1 MEDSALMKKIM
12 FLLTILIGCIAMI
25 SGCKGES
32 DVLSDD
38 EIKRFNSE
46 FFNGG
51 TDNRNNMMLSSEY
64 DRPENIDLFQ
74 LFYNGIG
81 GVEDQVSEEEEA
93 LLAELN
99 SEAPYLDIV
108 KVTTNEMNDF
118 LEEKLGIQLDE
129 TKKIGLE
136 NFYYLEPYD
145 SFYLVVGDTNFD
157 WCTVTS
163 GIWKSDKEL
172 TLDYT
177 KEYEGGQWRV
187 VLEKTDNGYLF
198 VSNEHVSIEEKTE

>member
-1 MEDSALMKKIM
+1 
-12 FLLTILIGCIAMI
+12 MI

-32 DVLSDD
+32 NVLSDD
-38 EIKRFNSE
+38 EIKMFNAE

-51 TDNRNNMMLSSEY
+51 TDNMNNMMLSSEY
-64 DRPENIDLFQ
+64 DRSENIDLFQ

-81 GVEDQVSEEEEA
+81 GVEDQVSEKEKA

-99 SEAPYLDIV
+99 SETSFLDIV
-108 KVTTNEMNDF
+108 KVTMDEMNAF

-136 NFYYLEPYD
+136 KFYYLNQYD

-163 GIWKSDKEL
+163 GIWNSDNEL
-172 TLDYT
+172 TLEYT

-187 VLEKTDNGYLF
+187 VLEKTDNGYIF
-198 VSNEHVSIEEKTE
+198 VSNEKTE

>member
-1 MEDSALMKKIM
+1 MKKIM
-12 FLLTILIGCIAMI
+12 FLLTILIGCIVMI

-51 TDNRNNMMLSSEY
+51 TDNMNNMMLSSEY

-108 KVTTNEMNDF
+108 KVTTDEMNGF
-118 LEEKLGIQLDE
+118 GRKAG
-129 TKKIGLE
+129 
-136 NFYYLEPYD
+136 Y
-145 SFYLVVGDTNFD
+145 
-157 WCTVTS
+157 TV
-163 GIWKSDKEL
+163 
-172 TLDYT
+172 
-177 KEYEGGQWRV
+177 R
-187 VLEKTDNGYLF
+187 
-198 VSNEHVSIEEKTE
+198 

>member
-1 MEDSALMKKIM
+1 MKKIM
-12 FLLTILIGCIAMI
+12 FLLTILIGCIVMI

-108 KVTTNEMNDF
+108 KVTTDEMNGF

-129 TKKIGLE
+129 TKKSVWKTFITWNRTTASILSLGTQTLTGVQSH
-136 NFYYLEPYD
+136 P
-145 SFYLVVGDTNFD
+145 V
-157 WCTVTS
+157 S
-163 GIWKSDKEL
+163 GNLI
-172 TLDYT
+172 
-177 KEYEGGQWRV
+177 R
-187 VLEKTDNGYLF
+187 N
-198 VSNEHVSIEEKTE
+198 

>member
-1 MEDSALMKKIM
+1 MKKIM

-163 GIWKSDKEL
+163 GIW
-172 TLDYT
+172 
-177 KEYEGGQWRV
+177 
-187 VLEKTDNGYLF
+187 
-198 VSNEHVSIEEKTE
+198 